1 VSRYK
6 KKVLELVLK
15 SGAFRHIHEVDDS
28 PYVFNEICDLTGFC
42 IPSLR
47 TIGGM
52 FRVDYEYGM
61 AVRME
66 NPDRKKGFEQSLT
79 ERRGVILPRTIT
91 PSHSLDML
99 LYGDGLSQ
107 WLTNDMAEM
116 MRRFTLQRDQALQ
129 FVQEGDDRFLNDL
142 KAVYREKFANW
153 ITVPLI
159 KLTPSL

>member
-1 VSRYK
+1 
-6 KKVLELVLK
+6 
-15 SGAFRHIHEVDDS
+15 
-28 PYVFNEICDLTGFC
+28 
-42 IPSLR
+42 
-47 TIGGM
+47 
-52 FRVDYEYGM
+52 
-61 AVRME
+61 
-66 NPDRKKGFEQSLT
+66 
-79 ERRGVILPRTIT
+79 
-91 PSHSLDML
+91 ML